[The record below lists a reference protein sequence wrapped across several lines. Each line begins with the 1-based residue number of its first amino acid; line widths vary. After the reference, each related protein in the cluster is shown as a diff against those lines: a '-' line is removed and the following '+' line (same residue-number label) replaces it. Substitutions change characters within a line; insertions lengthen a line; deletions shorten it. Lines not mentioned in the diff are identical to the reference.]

1 MLVGFNFP
9 ESQQQN
15 IISALVCGHH
25 TSHYLLFSVAFVLC
39 LVTSFV
45 LPGNKWIVLLHV
57 VYNTDKLLI
66 LAILGKYLNTW
77 QQK

>member
-1 MLVGFNFP
+1 MLVGFNLP

-15 IISALVCGHH
+15 IISAMFCGPH

-45 LPGNKWIVLLHV
+45 LPGNNWIVLFHV

-66 LAILGKYLNTW
+66 LAVLGKYLNT
-77 QQK
+77 

>member
-15 IISALVCGHH
+15 IISAYVCGPH
-25 TSHYLLFSVAFVLC
+25 TSHYLFFFSVAFVLC

-45 LPGNKWIVLLHV
+45 LPGNKWIVLFHV

-77 QQK
+77 Q